1 MKKLTVVL
9 VTLMLCLQV
18 FSGTAVYGAVGD
30 NILIKGYETGETS
43 IREGDTF
50 TLELSVQN
58 QNGTDV
64 SKNITNL
71 NVDVGLSSDFYGD
84 PSYTNI
90 FTNEQVPADNGIHQ
104 IVSKLELGY
113 KGTGNTLVLIFRY
126 TIDGTAAEETHTLY
140 ISEAKPDDGK
150 DDTPST
156 PVDTSKYVPK
166 LSSASTS
173 RIPVIAAGSPY
184 KLKYTVKNTTG
195 HQAKNV
201 DVSLKMVDETKAPLV
216 FDNFVLNQAV
226 ESINSNSSKDITFD
240 INILKTSPEGI
251 FALKLNY
258 EFDNAF
264 GDHFST
270 SETVYIKIENN
281 NSTPKLIV
289 DNVSLKENAVA
300 SGAVMLELK
309 IKNLGTL
316 AAEDVKVTLGGLKSG
331 GFTTFNSTD
340 VKFAGNISG
349 NGSKTVS
356 YQLLMPTSGA
366 AGSNELSAKIEYE
379 DAAGT
384 KYTETNQIFV
394 PAGEGEDTKPD
405 ISFEKIVS
413 PQAALSANDD
423 FSISL
428 DLKNNGGATAKNI
441 KVSLTTEAGIIT
453 KSMNPVYVSSLDAK
467 AAKNISFKLFAA
479 DDAATKNYPV
489 ALNVEYEDIFGVKY
503 NATQYV
509 GVFVENETGKTVP
522 RIIIDNYSM
531 DPFPVNAG
539 DDFNLKMSFLNT
551 SKTVDVSN
559 IKVTVSSADG
569 VFTPTDTGNTFFL
582 EGIPSKQN
590 VERELLLHVKPDAE
604 QKSYMLTVDFEYEDD
619 KGNPYTAKE
628 TMSVRVLQ
636 SPRLVTG
643 QLNLMT
649 DTFVG
654 QPVSIYLDFYN
665 MGKSILYN
673 LMVSVEGDFQGQNLS
688 YYVGNFESG
697 RTDFF
702 DVAITPMSAGTQTG
716 SVLFSFEDANGKPV
730 EVRKEFTLNVTEM
743 MQEGP
748 MLDEN
753 GMPINP
759 DMGMP
764 GMDGM
769 PGGAPKVSLL
779 VYIIIGVVVLGI
791 GAVVFII
798 LRKRHVRRKEM
809 SLDE

>member
-1 MKKLTVVL
+1 MRKLTVIL
-9 VTLMLCLQV
+9 ITLMLCLQV
-18 FSGTAVYGAVGD
+18 FSGTVTYGAAGD
-30 NILIKGYETGETS
+30 NLKIWGYDTGDSSIKKN
-43 IREGDTF
+43 EGF
-50 TLELSVQN
+50 YLTLSLE
-58 QNGTDV
+58 
-64 SKNITNL
+64 NL
-71 NVDVGLSSDFYGD
+71 NASDITDLYVDIDLSSDFYGEA
-84 PSYTNI
+84 SNTNFFVKPLI
-90 FTNEQVPADNGIHQ
+90 SADAQ
-104 IVSKLELGY
+104 PTFKSDSKLVY
-113 KGTGNTLVLIFRY
+113 KGTGNLLILNFKYKIGPTEY
-126 TIDGTAAEETHTLY
+126 TESHTIY
-140 ISEAKPDDGK
+140 IKEAKPDDGK
-150 DDTPST
+150 DNTPKTPTDTT
-156 PVDTSKYVPK
+156 KYVPK
-166 LSSASTS
+166 LSNVNSAS
-173 RIPVIAAGSPY
+173 IPVITAGSSY
-184 KLKYTVKNTTG
+184 KLKYSIKNESDYY
-195 HQAKNV
+195 AK
-201 DVSLKMVDETKAPLV
+201 DVNISLTMVDESKAPLV
-216 FDNFVLNQAV
+216 FSNFVLKKYV
-226 ESINSNSSKDITFD
+226 EKIPADSTENITFD
-240 INILKTSPEGI
+240 INVLKTAPEGVY
-251 FALKLNY
+251 ALKLNY
-258 EFDNAF
+258 DFKNAY
-264 GDHFST
+264 GDPFST
-270 SETVYIKIENN
+270 SETVYIRIENN
-281 NSTPKLIV
+281 NVAPRLTV
-289 DNVSLKENAVA
+289 ENVSLKQSEDKSDV
-300 SGAVMLELK
+300 VLLELK
-309 IKNLGTL
+309 VRNLGTL
-316 AAEDVKVTLGGLKSG
+316 TAEDVKVTLGGLKSG
-331 GFTTFNSTD
+331 GFTTYNSTD

-366 AGSNELSAKIEYE
+366 AASNELSAKIEYK
-379 DAAGT
+379 DPAGT
-384 KYTETNQIFV
+384 AYTETNQIFI
-394 PAGEGEDTKPD
+394 PAGGEEGVRPD
-405 ISFEKIVS
+405 IAFEKIVS
-413 PQAALSANDD
+413 PQAALSPKAD
-423 FSISL
+423 FSISF
-428 DLKNNGGATAKNI
+428 DLKNNGGAKAKNI

-509 GVFVENETGKTVP
+509 GVFVENSTGKTVP
-522 RIIIDNYSM
+522 RIIIENYSM

-559 IKVTVSSADG
+559 IKVTVTSADG
-569 VFTPTDTGNTFFL
+569 VFTPAETGNTFFI
-582 EGIPSKQN
+582 ERIASGQN
-590 VERELLLHVKPDAE
+590 VERELLLNVKPDAE

-643 QLNLMT
+643 QLNMMT
-649 DTFVG
+649 ETFVG
-654 QPVSIYLDFYN
+654 QPVSIYVDFYN
-665 MGKSILYN
+665 MGKSTLYN

-702 DVAITPMSAGTQTG
+702 DAAITPMSAGTQTG
-716 SVLFSFEDANGKPV
+716 SILFSFEDANGKPV
-730 EVRKEFTLNVTEM
+730 EVRKEFTINVMEM

-764 GMDGM
+764 GM
-769 PGGAPKVSLL
+769 PGGVPRIGVW
-779 VYIIIGVVVLGI
+779 VYIVIGVVVLGI